1 MSRVPPE
8 LGELGFVVVGR
19 TGLALCAESEREVGT
34 PAASPG
40 AAGRQRM
47 MRGEWV
53 HDRRNRLRAAC
64 HGAQRD
70 RTETELAAHA
80 QELAAGEVLKP
91 LKLKRC
97 CIHR

>member
-1 MSRVPPE
+1 MKVDDPFGSRGIMW
-8 LGELGFVVVGR
+8 L
-19 TGLALCAESEREVGT
+19 
-34 PAASPG
+34 
-40 AAGRQRM
+40 

-53 HDRRNRLRAAC
+53 HDRRNRLRTAC